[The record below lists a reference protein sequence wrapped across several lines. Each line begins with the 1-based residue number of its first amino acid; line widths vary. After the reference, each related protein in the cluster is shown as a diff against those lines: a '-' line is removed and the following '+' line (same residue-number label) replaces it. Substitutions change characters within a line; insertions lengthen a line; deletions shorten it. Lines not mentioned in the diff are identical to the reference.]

1 MKAPSQ
7 AALVAASGDRRT
19 VWAAPARAV
28 IAYIGLGSNQGARI
42 DHLRRALF
50 SFLTHPEIRVQAVSP
65 VYETEYVGPGCQDP
79 FLNACVAAETRLAPQ
94 VLLAVL
100 KSTEERLGRPAGEHL
115 QPRIIDL
122 DVLLY
127 GDRVAAD
134 SRLIVPH
141 PRLRERAFVLAPL
154 ADIAPQL
161 RLPDC
166 QETVTAA
173 YAKIRRRSGPWVRLR
188 SEHPLLPEGPAG
200 GEEAWRAALALHC
213 R

>member
-1 MKAPSQ
+1 MKSSSQ
-7 AALVAASGDRRT
+7 ATQVTSALERREI
-19 VWAAPARAV
+19 WAAPVQAV
-28 IAYIGLGSNQGARI
+28 TAYIGLGSNRGERI

-50 SFLTHPEIRVQAVSP
+50 SFLTHPEIRIQAVSP
-65 VYETEYVGPGCQDP
+65 VYETEYVGPGSQEP
-79 FLNACVAAETRLAPQ
+79 YLNACVAAETRLAPR

-100 KSTEERLGRPAGEHL
+100 KSTEERLGRPTGGHL
-115 QPRIIDL
+115 QPRTIDL

-127 GDRVAAD
+127 GDRIAAD
-134 SRLIVPH
+134 GQLIVPH

-154 ADIAPQL
+154 ADIAPRL

-166 QETVTAA
+166 EETVAAA
-173 YAKIRRRSGPWVRLR
+173 YAKIRRRSGPWIRLR